1 MNKLTQAGKSSFQM
15 LHSNGREAIFFRT
28 VMFVTLSDG
37 HIFWMLYDGD
47 VLGLYGP
54 VPEVQLEL
62 LVRLGV

>member
-1 MNKLTQAGKSSFQM
+1 M